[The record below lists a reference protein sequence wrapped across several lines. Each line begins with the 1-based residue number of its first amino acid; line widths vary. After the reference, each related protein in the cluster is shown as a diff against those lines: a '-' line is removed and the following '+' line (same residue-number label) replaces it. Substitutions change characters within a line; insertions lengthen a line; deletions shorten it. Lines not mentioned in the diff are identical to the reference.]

1 MVKKPKPRGKEETP
15 ASVKEETVAIGKEET
30 ITSDKDEGKGID
42 FFYIL
47 TGAGA
52 LFIVILFFFLI
63 FRYVLRM
70 I

>member
-1 MVKKPKPRGKEETP
+1 MVKKSKPSTKEETP
-15 ASVKEETVAIGKEET
+15 ASIKEEIMAIGKEET
-30 ITSDKDEGKGID
+30 IASDKEEGKGID

-52 LFIVILFFFLI
+52 LSGIIIFFFLI
-63 FRYVLRM
+63 FRYVLHM